1 MMKDVFIIFKSVCVV
16 SVNSIY
22 LITVHCAT
30 KKYFKLYAVV
40 IDYNVKI

>member
-22 LITVHCAT
+22 LTVHCTT
-30 KKYFKLYAVV
+30 KKYFILYAVV

>member
-16 SVNSIY
+16 SVKSIY
-22 LITVHCAT
+22 LTVHCAT

>member
-1 MMKDVFIIFKSVCVV
+1 MMKDVFIIFKSVWVV
-16 SVNSIY
+16 YVNSIY
-22 LITVHCAT
+22 LTVHCAT